1 MTYSRELNDR
11 SPLRVLEQ
19 SIHGG
24 LGRGNLGVVCA
35 GHGAGKSA
43 FLVGIALDV
52 LMRGN
57 QVLHVA
63 LDQPADRVRNY
74 YDEIFAELAREEH
87 LEDAARVRHDVD
99 RNRHIHTYQERSFR
113 VADLDRS
120 LSFLRQ
126 QHTRMEPQ
134 LILVDGY
141 EWEKGSTAEIAELK
155 RFASENQAELWMSAG
170 IDRDKP
176 VTHPKG
182 FPEPIAR
189 YESLVDVLLRLKGAN
204 GTAHLSILKDHENPN
219 PGAVALDLDSTT
231 LLLVRR

>member
-24 LGRGNLGVVCA
+24 LGPGNLGVVCA

-43 FLVGIALDV
+43 FLVGVALDV
-52 LMRGN
+52 LMRGS

-87 LEDAARVRHDVD
+87 LEDAARVRLDVEH
-99 RNRHIHTYQERSFR
+99 NRHIHTYQEHSFR
-113 VADLDRS
+113 VGALDRS
-120 LSFLRQ
+120 LTFLRQ
-126 QHTRMEPQ
+126 NTHMDPH

-141 EWEKGSTAEIAELK
+141 DWATGNDSEISELK
-155 RFASENQAELWMSAG
+155 KFAAENKAELWMSAG

-176 VTHPKG
+176 VTHPRG
-182 FPEPIAR
+182 YPDPVAR
-189 YESLVDVLLRLKGAN
+189 YESLIDVLLRLKGAN
-204 GTAHLSILKDHENPN
+204 GTAHLSILKDHENPK

>member
-43 FLVGIALDV
+43 FLVGVALDV
-52 LMRGN
+52 LMRGS

-63 LDQPADRVRNY
+63 LDQPAERVRNY

-87 LEDAARVRHDVD
+87 LEDAGRVRLDVE
-99 RNRHIHTYQERSFR
+99 RNRHIHTYQEHSFQ
-113 VADLDRS
+113 VSDLDRS

-126 QHTRMEPQ
+126 HTRMEPH
-134 LILVDGY
+134 LVLVDGY
-141 EWEKGSTAEIAELK
+141 DWANGNVAEVEQLK
-155 RFASENQAELWMSAG
+155 RFAAENQAELWMSCG

-176 VTHPKG
+176 VNHPKG
-182 FPEPIAR
+182 YPEPVAR
-189 YESLVDVLLRLKGAN
+189 YEQIVDVLLRLKGAN
-204 GTAHLSILKDHENPN
+204 GTAHLSILKDHENPK
-219 PGAVALDLDSTT
+219 PGNVALDLDSTT

>member
-1 MTYSRELNDR
+1 MTYSRELNER

-57 QVLHVA
+57 QLLHVA
-63 LDQPADRVRNY
+63 LDQPAERVRNY

-87 LEDAARVRHDVD
+87 LEDAARVRLDVE
-99 RNRHIHTYQERSFR
+99 RNRHIHTYQEHSFQ
-113 VADLDRS
+113 VSDLDRS

-126 QHTRMEPQ
+126 HTHMDPQ

-141 EWEKGSTAEIAELK
+141 EWEEGDPAEIADLK
-155 RFASENQAELWMSAG
+155 RFAAENQAELWMSAS

-182 FPEPIAR
+182 YPEPIAR

-204 GTAHLSILKDHENPN
+204 GTAHLSILKDHENPK